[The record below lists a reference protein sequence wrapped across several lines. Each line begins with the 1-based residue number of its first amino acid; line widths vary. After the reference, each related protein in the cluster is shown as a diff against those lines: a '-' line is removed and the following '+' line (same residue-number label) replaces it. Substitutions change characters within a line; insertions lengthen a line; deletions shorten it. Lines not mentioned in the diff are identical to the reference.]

1 LNCFPETAHLVR
13 IICNHF
19 VHDDECFNLVAHWDR
34 ATRDGIRHRAVGGY
48 DHLDT
53 ICVRVQQ
60 VCVQSEINVRLVQ
73 VKLEERVDKRDE
85 VLLHSIIDFEMMI
98 LDFCDEIFD
107 HFYNIRAKSHL
118 INILTLILLS

>member
-1 LNCFPETAHLVR
+1 LVS
-13 IICNHF
+13 
-19 VHDDECFNLVAHWDR
+19 HWNR
-34 ATRDGIRHRAVGGY
+34 TIWYGKGHRAIGGY

-53 ICVRVQQ
+53 ICVCVQQ

-73 VKLEERVDKRDE
+73 VKLEERVDKRNK

-98 LDFCDEIFD
+98 LNFCDEIFD
-107 HFYNIRAKSHL
+107 HFYNIRTKSHL

>member
-1 LNCFPETAHLVR
+1 
-13 IICNHF
+13 
-19 VHDDECFNLVAHWDR
+19 LVAHWDR
-34 ATRDGIRHRAVGGY
+34 ATRDGKRHRAIGCY

-53 ICVRVQQ
+53 ICVCVQQ

-107 HFYNIRAKSHL
+107 HFYNIRTKSHL